1 MTGKIKVLVGC
12 QKDFC
17 AAEVSYF
24 LDQVRLWKGEPVC
37 ESCWDDTDCWEVE
50 FDDDGEPTKEK
61 PRWSDLPPVTLAD
74 LCE

>member
-1 MTGKIKVLVGC
+1 MTGKIKALVGC

-17 AAEVSYF
+17 AAEVSYP
-24 LDQVRLWKGEPVC
+24 LDMVRLWEEQPIC
-37 ESCWDDTDCWEVE
+37 QTCWDDGNYWEGK
-50 FDDDGEPTKEK
+50 FDDDGDEEK